1 MGKNTNK
8 CDQVHKDW
16 IVRALAEAVFE
27 PTELKTIAAKFKE
40 QFGFS
45 IAIENVAY
53 YKREHRQA
61 ILEEVL
67 KINSDILNNTPIAQ
81 KGWRI
86 REIQNLYS
94 RTRDVDIRN
103 KLIRTALAE
112 TNNIG
117 DRLVEALGKTGNT
130 YITSVEINNFADRSD
145 EQLKSRARD
154 VAGVL
159 SRISSDN

>member
-1 MGKNTNK
+1 LGKNTNK

-86 REIQNLYS
+86 QEIQKLYRKNSKAYIRANLL
-94 RTRDVDIRN
+94 R
-103 KLIRTALAE
+103 AAAAE
-112 TNNIG
+112 TNTLG

-130 YITSVEINNFADRSD
+130 YITTLEINNFADKSD

-154 VAGVL
+154 TIGVL
-159 SRISSDN
+159 SRICSDN